1 MKICQNCD
9 GHANKRKEREK
20 EMEKSREV
28 PSGAWEKA
36 RRLFEAGT
44 PCAQAARAAGVS
56 VSAAY
61 KRARREGWSRLEKAN
76 GAAGNAEAPECP
88 GNEGAEDPA
97 QALEECQR
105 AVTRALFK
113 AAQGLMEAD
122 DGDIAKKMEPVDRAL
137 RLKRE
142 LARESREQGNTTVVV
157 ETLMP
162 ESRAEED
169 RGVE

>member
-1 MKICQNCD
+1 
-9 GHANKRKEREK
+9 
-20 EMEKSREV
+20 MEKRREV
-28 PSGAWEKA
+28 PSGAWAEA

-44 PCAQAARAAGVS
+44 PCAQAARAVGVG

-61 KRARREGWSRLEKAN
+61 SRARREGWSRPEKA
-76 GAAGNAEAPECP
+76 AGGTGSAEAPERP
-88 GNEGAEDPA
+88 DREKKDESV

-122 DGDIAKKMEPVDRAL
+122 GSEIARKMEPVDRAL
-137 RLKRE
+137 KLKRE
-142 LARESREQGNTTVVV
+142 LARESREQGSTTVVV

-162 ESRAEED
+162 APGAEEE